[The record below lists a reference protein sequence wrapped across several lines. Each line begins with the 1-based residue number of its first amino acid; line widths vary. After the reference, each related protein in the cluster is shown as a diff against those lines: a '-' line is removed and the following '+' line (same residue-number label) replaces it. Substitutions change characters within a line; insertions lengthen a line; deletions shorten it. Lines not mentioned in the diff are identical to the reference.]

1 MGMRKPIDSIGSPL
15 STPPHPTATIL
26 LWGIRLLLSAPLLL
40 FKTNFLKKICI
51 GVSPINNVGDGFR
64 QTAKG
69 LSHTYRCIHSP
80 QNSPSAQAALLFK
93 CLNTLPQFLHED
105 HF

>member
-1 MGMRKPIDSIGSPL
+1 MRNPIDSIGSPL

-51 GVSPINNVGDGFR
+51 GV
-64 QTAKG
+64 
-69 LSHTYRCIHSP
+69 
-80 QNSPSAQAALLFK
+80 
-93 CLNTLPQFLHED
+93 
-105 HF
+105 